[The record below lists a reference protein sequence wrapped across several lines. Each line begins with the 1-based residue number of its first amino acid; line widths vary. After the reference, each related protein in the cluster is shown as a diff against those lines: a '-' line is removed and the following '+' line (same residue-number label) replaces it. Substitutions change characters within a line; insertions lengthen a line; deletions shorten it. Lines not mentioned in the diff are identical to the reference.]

1 MTTTTSPPAF
11 AERLW
16 PGPVGWLT
24 TIGLGVVAAI
34 AFWPVDPRLGV
45 VIGAVTTIA
54 LVAGVV
60 LATPRVEV
68 RAGELRAGRA
78 HVPVALLASPQV
90 LRGDELR
97 GALGPELDA
106 RAYVCLRGWIGS
118 AVRADLQDPLDPTP
132 YWVVSTRR
140 PDLLVAALAAAL
152 PVAGADPAPEPGPAP
167 DAGPAPDP
175 GPGA

>member
-16 PGPVGWLT
+16 PGPVGWLAT
-24 TIGLGVVAAI
+24 VGLGVVAAI

-45 VIGAVTTIA
+45 VIGTATTLA
-54 LVAGVV
+54 LVVGVV
-60 LATPRVEV
+60 VGTPRVEV
-68 RAGELRAGRA
+68 RGAELRAGRA
-78 HVPVALLASPQV
+78 HVPVALLSSPRE

-97 GALGPELDA
+97 VALGPELDA

-118 AVRADLQDPLDPTP
+118 AVRVDLQDPLDPTP

-140 PDLLVAALAAAL
+140 PGLLVTALAAA
-152 PVAGADPAPEPGPAP
+152 VDIT
-167 DAGPAPDP
+167 DP
-175 GPGA
+175 GPGADPGPDPGRGA